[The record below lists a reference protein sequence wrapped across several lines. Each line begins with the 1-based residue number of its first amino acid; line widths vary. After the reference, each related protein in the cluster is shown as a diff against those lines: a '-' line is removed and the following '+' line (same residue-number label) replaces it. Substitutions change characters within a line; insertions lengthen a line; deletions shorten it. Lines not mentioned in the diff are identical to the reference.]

1 MENEN
6 KEVQEASQEAPDE
19 KANPDSFDFMDCRP
33 ESKYPEANSDAVT
46 PDYIKKMIA
55 DRKAGKPADKEEGQ
69 AAENDEGEAN
79 GRAADQE

>member
-1 MENEN
+1 MENES
-6 KEVQEASQEAPDE
+6 KEVREASQETPDE

-55 DRKAGKPADKEEGQ
+55 ERQAGKAADKANGADGEKAGGRPADQ
-69 AAENDEGEAN
+69 V
-79 GRAADQE
+79 